1 MFSLF
6 SLFLTFINF
15 KKIFSMLCT
24 SVLDRLQNLTRDV
37 ELLFVDDKKMMKIKQ
52 FMGIR
57 RFGTGEVRAFL
68 FGCQR
73 GRTFRTG
80 CQPHNFAE

>member
-1 MFSLF
+1 
-6 SLFLTFINF
+6 
-15 KKIFSMLCT
+15 MLCT

-80 CQPHNFAE
+80 RHITLRSRRRKTFVLVYI

>member
-1 MFSLF
+1 
-6 SLFLTFINF
+6 
-15 KKIFSMLCT
+15 MLCT

-73 GRTFRTG
+73 GCTFRTG
-80 CQPHNFAE
+80 RHITLRSRRGKTFVLVYI

>member
-1 MFSLF
+1 
-6 SLFLTFINF
+6 
-15 KKIFSMLCT
+15 MLCT

-73 GRTFRTG
+73 GGRTFRTG
-80 CQPHNFAE
+80 RHITLRSRRRKTFVLVYI